1 MKQLLFLFFLFPAL
15 LVADE
20 PLEVRLATEV
30 QLVPTYMSR
39 VKGDGN
45 ELKVPYHAELDK
57 VLRFDLN
64 QNGSTFTLP
73 VTAAREKL
81 QSQDWDRQNVLFVI
95 VPTIKGKTM
104 TATIYDIEAMTET
117 TIGGVQLQGTLSTD
131 RRMIHEL
138 SDAIH
143 EEIFGVKGIASTRIL
158 YTDKQGTSGEVW
170 ALDYDGA
177 NAEPLTNQNALCVTP
192 SFIPPRSGM
201 RSHDY
206 FYVCYKTGQP
216 KIFHA
221 NLRGGNGQRVSTLR
235 GNQLMPQLNRQ
246 RDKLVFISDAAG
258 NPDVFL
264 HEFDPQN
271 GVVGKPRQIYAVPYA
286 TQASPVFS
294 PDGKKIAFVSNKDGR
309 AKIYTMEI
317 PKTGQTMKDIHPQV
331 LIKQNRSCTAP
342 CWSPDGTKI
351 AYTSKAKGV
360 RQIWVV
366 DITTGIDKQVTQGSG
381 NKENPTWAPNSLHL
395 AYNDA
400 RNVYM
405 LNLHQ
410 LRPVQLTHGRTE
422 KKFPSWEQR

>member
-1 MKQLLFLFFLFPAL
+1 
-15 LVADE
+15 
-20 PLEVRLATEV
+20 
-30 QLVPTYMSR
+30 
-39 VKGDGN
+39 
-45 ELKVPYHAELDK
+45 
-57 VLRFDLN
+57 
-64 QNGSTFTLP
+64 
-73 VTAAREKL
+73 
-81 QSQDWDRQNVLFVI
+81 
-95 VPTIKGKTM
+95 
-104 TATIYDIEAMTET
+104 
-117 TIGGVQLQGTLSTD
+117 
-131 RRMIHEL
+131 
-138 SDAIH
+138 
-143 EEIFGVKGIASTRIL
+143 
-158 YTDKQGTSGEVW
+158 
-170 ALDYDGA
+170 
-177 NAEPLTNQNALCVTP
+177 
-192 SFIPPRSGM
+192 
-201 RSHDY
+201 
-206 FYVCYKTGQP
+206 
-216 KIFHA
+216 
-221 NLRGGNGQRVSTLR
+221 
-235 GNQLMPQLNRQ
+235 MPQLNRQ